1 MPPSGDPLV
10 ELGLLFM
17 VGLTMS
23 LGHCVGMCGP
33 LQSAIFMRYRDE
45 GAGRMRRLPPLLL
58 YHTGRIL
65 SYVAIGAAFAL
76 VGSMAGVIDV
86 TPRAQ
91 GIFAIVAGLLMVP
104 VAMALLGWI
113 PAETWAE
120 LRWLG
125 DRVTGRMRTML
136 ARESTGQLFGLG
148 VANGFL
154 PCGPVLAVALSAA
167 AAPSVPAGAARMLA
181 YGLGTLPVLVVLGAV
196 ATNLSPRI
204 RQAFHRV
211 SGILILIIALQI
223 VLRGLSTLGV
233 IPPLHLGPVMI
244 Y

>member
-1 MPPSGDPLV
+1 
-10 ELGLLFM
+10 
-17 VGLTMS
+17 
-23 LGHCVGMCGP
+23 MCGP
-33 LQSAIFMRYRDE
+33 LQSAIFMKYGGEDASRW
-45 GAGRMRRLPPLLL
+45 RRLPPLLL

-65 SYVAIGAAFAL
+65 SYVAIGSGFAL
-76 VGSMAGVIDV
+76 LGSVAGVIDV

-91 GIFAIVAGLLMVP
+91 GIFALVAGFLMVP
-104 VAMALLGWI
+104 VALALLGWI
-113 PAETWAE
+113 PSETWAE

-136 ARESTGQLFGLG
+136 AKQSTGQLFGLG

-167 AAPSVPAGAARMLA
+167 AAASVPAGALRMLV
-181 YGLGTLPVLVVLGAV
+181 YGLGTLPVLVVLGTV

-204 RQAFHRV
+204 RHVFHRV
-211 SGILILIIALQI
+211 SGILVLVIALQI
-223 VLRGLSTLGV
+223 LLRGLSALGV